1 MLLLAQLGDLLCSRL
16 CYCIV
21 VQCTSSITAPKRP
34 PPVIQS
40 PTPSEE
46 ALLGVG
52 PAWNWG
58 ILFRATLFR
67 NEREVRRWVADEKRR
82 RAADEKLRRRIRELP
97 VSAPAA

>member
-1 MLLLAQLGDLLCSRL
+1 M
-16 CYCIV
+16 
-21 VQCTSSITAPKRP
+21 APKRP

-97 VSAPAA
+97 AAAPAA

>member
-1 MLLLAQLGDLLCSRL
+1 MLLLAQLGDLLCFRL
-16 CYCIV
+16 CYILLYCG
-21 VQCTSSITAPKRP
+21 AP

-58 ILFRATLFR
+58 ILFRETLFR

-82 RAADEKLRRRIRELP
+82 RVADEKLRRRIRELP
-97 VSAPAA
+97 AAAPAA

>member
-1 MLLLAQLGDLLCSRL
+1 M
-16 CYCIV
+16 
-21 VQCTSSITAPKRP
+21 
-34 PPVIQS
+34 
-40 PTPSEE
+40 
-46 ALLGVG
+46 LGVG

-97 VSAPAA
+97 AAAPAA